1 MNTVSLL
8 SYSVSQSS
16 HRNST
21 DSRESHIDS
30 SFSVEGLSEN
40 LKPALTRYVCVL
52 SHVQLFATL
61 WTAPLQ
67 APLSV
72 EFTRQEHWSWLP
84 FSSPEDLPDPGIELT
99 SLEALAQAS
108 DSLPLSHLLN
118 YYKYRMNIA
127 KHTKWK
133 MLRNK
138 YINK

>member
-30 SFSVEGLSEN
+30 SFSVEGFSEN

-52 SHVQLFATL
+52 SRVQLFATL
-61 WTAPLQ
+61 WTAALQ

-72 EFTRQEHWSWLP
+72 EFTRQELWSGAGVQPRWIQ
-84 FSSPEDLPDPGIELT
+84 GIRRVDGVGVERLVY
-99 SLEALAQAS
+99 L
-108 DSLPLSHLLN
+108 
-118 YYKYRMNIA
+118 I
-127 KHTKWK
+127 
-133 MLRNK
+133 
-138 YINK
+138 I